1 VGVDEKV
8 EEELSAPLSFFV
20 EVSSYTA
27 MTNAPLNEQELTY
40 KKFQGVTLT
49 GAARTHHQLGQGQWS

>member
-1 VGVDEKV
+1 MDEKV

-27 MTNAPLNEQELTY
+27 MTNEQELTY

>member
-1 VGVDEKV
+1 MDEKV

-27 MTNAPLNEQELTY
+27 MTNAPLNERELTY